1 MAIYNKIYDVLK
13 TSMPTQG
20 ELAKII
26 YGKDDRDNFGLR
38 MRIRG
43 HLAIVRRKFGVQ
55 IVADELGRYKM
66 CRPQYT
72 WEDSQSSFKG
82 KIGRPRHY
90 AA

>member
-1 MAIYNKIYDVLK
+1 MALYNKIYDVLK
-13 TSMPTQG
+13 TSTPTQG

-26 YGKDDRDNFGLR
+26 YGKDDRDNSGLR

-43 HLAIVRRKFGVQ
+43 HLAIVRRKFAVQ
-55 IVADELGRYKM
+55 IVADEFGRYKM
-66 CRPQYT
+66 SRPQYT
-72 WEDSQSSFKG
+72 WEDAQSSFNG